1 MLSWRAYTHDKKQY
15 RIYALN
21 HLQKLFASSLSHY
34 REIFDMWRGYTS
46 VRVSQRHGTVPRF
59 VPTTARWDLFL
70 ELRVRMMQ
78 QRQMVRVPQHVR
90 GCGGGKFDPV
100 VTGQLDDVGRTAAWG
115 RTPHERGGGMA
126 GVGRVEATTR
136 H

>member
-1 MLSWRAYTHDKKQY
+1 MLSWRAYTRDKKQY

-78 QRQMVRVPQHVR
+78 QRQLVRVPQHV
-90 GCGGGKFDPV
+90 
-100 VTGQLDDVGRTAAWG
+100 L
-115 RTPHERGGGMA
+115 
-126 GVGRVEATTR
+126 GVGEASSIQLWPGSTTMSAAQQLGGELLTSEEAGWLV
-136 H
+136 